1 MTSMELFDLL
11 GNTRDS
17 YVREVQQIRS
27 GECPAK
33 PKRMPKKRMLLIAAV
48 VALTLL
54 LLGCAVVYVLRM
66 QNLTVG
72 EYDPYIPVAYD
83 ENGEIIPVEPQRN
96 PMYLSIQGVHM
107 DALAEWLE
115 FTEHYDRDGTIMLEA
130 DRSRSSWDLPDSYH
144 LTYGCYSQEMID
156 KLDEISAKY
165 DLKLLSAYIT
175 CQRYEMDVM
184 FQALGFD
191 GVMLDSPKIEVEYAD
206 GDFYLQG
213 SFWLELFLSM
223 DGEHWKCDE
232 EIVSVRYSNKNY
244 FDPNTSLGWDI
255 DNYTQWDYT
264 RTDGKQ
270 VLLALSK
277 GSARIYA
284 DLGDAMMTVSLDG
297 HTWVDGQ
304 EITMTAEALEEIAEL
319 VDLSIRPH
327 AADPEEVDRLKA
339 EAMAAYEVE
348 QAAKQKKREEQ
359 YNAGYKEYADYYMS
373 FTRNHGGASY
383 ILWDVNGDGV
393 EEIVVN
399 GDAILSVRDGESY
412 MYFDLFGTGIIP
424 AGFRPCEGNV
434 FEVWSDMFTDDK
446 YYFYQAGPEGVTFLT
461 GVRHLDVTGQ
471 WYQVEASGNQTEI
484 SEAEAQAIRAGY
496 PHVDFDWIP
505 LKYFGTDYTPPNYS
519 DPYANHIANYLARFE
534 KAQDY
539 EYALLDIDGNGVQE
553 LIAKDSQQERD
564 HQIYYNL
571 TVYTIRDGKVK
582 KVAYG
587 ISHVLEGGILETSE
601 EHVPNNDGREF
612 YEFSRYRE
620 DTVEMI
626 EKVVRD
632 SATSY
637 WGRVEAGKEGRTV
650 REEEALSV
658 IESYKS
664 KRIKLDMKPCSDYPF
679 R

>member
-33 PKRMPKKRMLLIAAV
+33 PKRMPPKRMLLIAAV

-54 LLGCAVVYVLRM
+54 LVGCAVVYVLRM

-83 ENGEIIPVEPQRN
+83 EYGEIIPVETQRN

-107 DALAEWLE
+107 EALAEWLE
-115 FTEHYDRDGTIMLEA
+115 FTENYDRDGTIMLEA
-130 DRSRSSWDLPDSYH
+130 DKSGSEWDLPDSYH

-244 FDPNTSLGWDI
+244 FDPNTSLVWDI

-277 GSARIYA
+277 GAARIYA

-304 EITMTAEALEEIAEL
+304 EITMTKDALEEIAEL

-327 AADPEEVDRLKA
+327 DADPAEVDRLKA

-393 EEIVVN
+393 EEMVVN
-399 GDAILSVRDGESY
+399 GDAILSIRDGESY
-412 MYFDLFGTGIIP
+412 KYFDLSGTGIIP
-424 AGFRPCEGNV
+424 AGFRLCEGNV

-505 LKYFGTDYTPPNYS
+505 LKYYGTDYTPPDYK

-664 KRIKLDMKPCSDYPF
+664 KRIKLDMKPFSEYPF